1 MWNFERVLDA
11 ITNAG
16 IYIIEK
22 RSHTIIY
29 CNKRFKEL
37 VPAAE
42 VSLGCYEIGM
52 DICNRCPLEYYDPAK
67 KGKNVFLRESHVF
80 GGMVEVS
87 VDEIL
92 WEDKIPAYIVTIIP
106 QMKAEETKNYYLYN
120 RSIDRVVKKISV
132 ATVSLNL
139 TKNISRSYIWND
151 KNQFLCEEEGS
162 VDGIFADML
171 RRMHSKDRER
181 CGKFDT
187 CAKMEAYFNKG
198 GKYLEDEMLIKGED
212 GRYRWFSLRVIPLE
226 YTEYRDT
233 LAVLVIRNIHT
244 RKVLQVRTQN
254 NLEATYKAI
263 PGGVCTMRVDKNLSI
278 ISANE

>member
-52 DICNRCPLEYYDPAK
+52 DICNRCPLESYDPAK

-139 TKNISRSYIWND
+139 TKY
-151 KNQFLCEEEGS
+151 KQKLY
-162 VDGIFADML
+162 
-171 RRMHSKDRER
+171 
-181 CGKFDT
+181 
-187 CAKMEAYFNKG
+187 ME
-198 GKYLEDEMLIKGED
+198 
-212 GRYRWFSLRVIPLE
+212 
-226 YTEYRDT
+226 
-233 LAVLVIRNIHT
+233 
-244 RKVLQVRTQN
+244 
-254 NLEATYKAI
+254 
-263 PGGVCTMRVDKNLSI
+263 
-278 ISANE
+278 